1 LLRPGRAGTKRKASI
16 RELTTAAYELDI
28 AVVQGS
34 AQRDAGER
42 RWLVNGRDLD
52 QWLAR
57 HEGEEVVVILA
68 SLEDDRPLPSKTC
81 RTCGTDYTGASCPRC
96 RAARIR
102 LRGR

>member
-1 LLRPGRAGTKRKASI
+1 MPAERKASI
-16 RELTTAAYELDI
+16 RELSTAAYELDI
-28 AVVQGS
+28 DVVQGS
-34 AQRDAGER
+34 AQRGTGSA
-42 RWLVNGRDLD
+42 RWLVGGQDLD
-52 QWLAR
+52 KWLAR

-81 RTCGTDYTGASCPRC
+81 RTCGTEYTGVSCPRC

>member
-1 LLRPGRAGTKRKASI
+1 MPAERKASI

-28 AVVQGS
+28 DVIQGS

-42 RWLVNGRDLD
+42 RWLVNGQDLD

-57 HEGEEVVVILA
+57 HEGEEVMVILA
-68 SLEDDRPLPSKTC
+68 SLEDERPMPSKTC
-81 RTCGTDYTGASCPRC
+81 RTCGTEYAGVSCPRC
-96 RAARIR
+96 RSARIR

>member
-1 LLRPGRAGTKRKASI
+1 MPAERKASI

-34 AQRDAGER
+34 AQRVAGER
-42 RWLVNGRDLD
+42 RWLVNGQDLD

-81 RTCGTDYTGASCPRC
+81 RTCGTEYAGVACPRC